1 MKQHQLHS
9 LANILGAFNE
19 IGEEHLQF
27 VLRLVHLVKTS
38 ISTREHSVTAL
49 ASRLGLG
56 EQTFRRRVL
65 HATGKSPKQLILAIQ
80 MHEAS
85 RLLVEEPHLM
95 IRDVALRCGFE
106 ETSFFSHAFK
116 KWRGMSPMQF
126 RENRQADRFIKGVI
140 NDKSV
145 AVNDKFDESAD
156 EVAVF

>member
-1 MKQHQLHS
+1 
-9 LANILGAFNE
+9 
-19 IGEEHLQF
+19 
-27 VLRLVHLVKTS
+27 
-38 ISTREHSVTAL
+38 
-49 ASRLGLG
+49 
-56 EQTFRRRVL
+56 
-65 HATGKSPKQLILAIQ
+65 
-80 MHEAS
+80 
-85 RLLVEEPHLM
+85 M

-116 KWRGMSPMQF
+116 KWSGMSPMQF